1 MHDDFVAGL
10 IRAAIKANH
19 PSILEQVKRA
29 VGSPREFIEC
39 HPSIETD
46 IADKDM
52 LLLRIDMALDSGDEE
67 VFGLLTGEL
76 KGLGGS
82 E

>member
-19 PSILEQVKRA
+19 PSFLEKVKKDI
-29 VGSPREFIEC
+29 GSPREFIEC
-39 HPSIETD
+39 HPSIKTSVT
-46 IADKDM
+46 DKDM
-52 LLLRIDMALDSGDEE
+52 LLLRIDMALDGGDEE
-67 VFGLLTGEL
+67 MFKLLTDGLREL
-76 KGLGGS
+76 EGV